1 MSQPVNRSLCIALG
15 RMRFVIFTSCWVIAL
30 SLLVQVLVWSLCTF
44 TELQFAGPEVA
55 GEAPLVV
62 QKARNKDSATRGR
75 DARESN
81 GRWRPTPTETSEKDL
96 PVSPVDRIFKI
107 VVTVA
112 RTLALMSALI
122 VCPVLCLGVLLAV
135 PAGAP
140 RVERAVNA
148 LIWAIVLVLLIM
160 PLGGWFGMAWR
171 QGTITDYKALTAA
184 VDAGRDGGFSP
195 AFYAR
200 FLLLPAASAIG
211 FILVG
216 FQFNSAVSAVLLRHD
231 GIDPELEREASNVAA
246 TSLHGAGRSAG
257 ALSRTLEADKKK
269 QKKRAQSMSR
279 MSPGEMPKRII

>member
-1 MSQPVNRSLCIALG
+1 M
-15 RMRFVIFTSCWVIAL
+15 
-30 SLLVQVLVWSLCTF
+30 
-44 TELQFAGPEVA
+44 
-55 GEAPLVV
+55 
-62 QKARNKDSATRGR
+62 
-75 DARESN
+75 
-81 GRWRPTPTETSEKDL
+81 
-96 PVSPVDRIFKI
+96 SPVDRIFKI

-112 RTLALMSALI
+112 RTMALMSAVI

-135 PAGAP
+135 PSEAP
-140 RVERAVNA
+140 GVERAVSA
-148 LIWAIVLVLLIM
+148 LFWAIVLVLLIM

-171 QGTITDYKALTAA
+171 QGTITDYAALTAV